1 MIGLTLKLLL
11 FYAVHSLMAAS
22 IVKKW
27 VSTYLPNFTR
37 FYRIAYNLIS
47 LLLLFVALEELH
59 VQGELYPILFSV
71 KGLQWLGL
79 ILVATSAFFM
89 LLTFRNYSL
98 AEFLGWEM
106 LGSNQF
112 NSALGSDL
120 KINGLNQYMRH
131 PLYTASYVFLMGYFM
146 YSPSLPVLVLVLI
159 SAIYLYVGAL
169 LEEAKLK
176 QQFGKA
182 YVDYCQKVRMFI

>member
-1 MIGLTLKLLL
+1 
-11 FYAVHSLMAAS
+11 MAATF
-22 IVKKW
+22 VKKW
-27 VSTYLPNFTR
+27 VSAHLPSFTR
-37 FYRIAYNLIS
+37 FYRVAYNLIS
-47 LLLLFVALEELH
+47 LLLLYVALEELH
-59 VQGELYPILFSV
+59 IQGELYPMLFSV
-71 KGLQWLGL
+71 KGLQWVGV
-79 ILVATSAFFM
+79 ILMAISAFFM

-106 LGSNQF
+106 LQSNQF

-131 PLYTASYVFLMGYFM
+131 PLYTASYVFLMGYFL
-146 YSPSLPVLVLVLI
+146 YSPSLPVLVLALI
-159 SAIYLYVGAL
+159 SSIYLYVGAL

-182 YVDYCQKVRMFI
+182 YNDYCQKVRMFI